1 MLRTDS
7 REHLSFQKPCP
18 RNTCRS
24 MKFVG
29 TLARHPQPKFG
40 VSGRVAIADAY
51 EPVIRD
57 RIVQLFR
64 QRSDAYKNLAQS
76 GMATCARFRSSLKT
90 PTRLVASVLAVP
102 HFDAGRNTLDM
113 FFFCE
118 QVKDSVH

>member
-64 QRSDAYKNLAQS
+64 QRSAVRHGHARSRPLELEDANETCGERSGRTALRCLAEH
-76 GMATCARFRSSLKT
+76 
-90 PTRLVASVLAVP
+90 TRYVFFSASRL
-102 HFDAGRNTLDM
+102 RTQ
-113 FFFCE
+113 CI
-118 QVKDSVH
+118 S